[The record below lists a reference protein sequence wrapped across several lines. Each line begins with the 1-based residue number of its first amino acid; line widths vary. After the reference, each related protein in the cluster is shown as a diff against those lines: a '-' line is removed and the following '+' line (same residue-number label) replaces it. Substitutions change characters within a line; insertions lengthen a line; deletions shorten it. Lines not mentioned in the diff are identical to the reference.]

1 MTRDTQQVAKARSL
15 VQHLRT
21 EQRSGYLAAVR
32 RGIAEGDQQTWEQLI
47 DVSPKPAIPARDG
60 YLEAATTDTY
70 LAVEEAALDLE
81 EV

>member
-1 MTRDTQQVAKARSL
+1 MRAPHSRAMSPSK
-15 VQHLRT
+15 
-21 EQRSGYLAAVR
+21 LAATLSF
-32 RGIAEGDQQTWEQLI
+32 DS
-47 DVSPKPAIPARDG
+47 VSPEPAIPARDG